1 MVYSL
6 EISKLFFIILLH
18 MYSEAAETF
27 LEASSSSV
35 PASPSIVVESDGGS
49 QASGCTSR
57 ASVDEDEEVPVTDI
71 YFVSPPLLWSNN
83 MFLIMLWC
91 IYK

>member
-6 EISKLFFIILLH
+6 KISKLFFH
-18 MYSEAAETF
+18 VYSEAAETF

-35 PASPSIVVESDGGS
+35 PASPRIVVESDGGS

-57 ASVDEDEEVPVTDI
+57 ASVDEDEDVPVTDI
-71 YFVSPPLLWSNN
+71 YFVSPPLLWTKN
-83 MFLIMLWC
+83 MLWC
-91 IYK
+91 IYKE